1 MKNSGEGSSRA
12 RSLQTERSETK
23 KSWFESTK
31 PLPGSATA
39 VCPQCGVEE
48 CPSAVFSGCG
58 TRRAARED
66 GIVGGGGGA
75 AQEYPASVWEPLAVS
90 TQSNFAAHR
99 DDQEREQPATVNH
112 STR

>member
-1 MKNSGEGSSRA
+1 MPEAFK
-12 RSLQTERSETK
+12 QK
-23 KSWFESTK
+23 DPK
-31 PLPGSATA
+31 P
-39 VCPQCGVEE
+39 
-48 CPSAVFSGCG
+48 
-58 TRRAARED
+58 RRAGLKAPSLYLALPLLCVLSVGLRSVPVLFSLAVGPEEQPERMASS
-66 GIVGGGGGA
+66 GGGGS